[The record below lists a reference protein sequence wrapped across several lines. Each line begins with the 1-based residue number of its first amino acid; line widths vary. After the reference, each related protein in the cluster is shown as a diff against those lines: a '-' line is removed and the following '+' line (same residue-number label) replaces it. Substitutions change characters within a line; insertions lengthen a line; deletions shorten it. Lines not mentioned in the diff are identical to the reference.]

1 MKPLLIN
8 ITGPTAT
15 GKTKLGVLLA
25 KKLNTSIINADS
37 RQIYKEMKI
46 GTAVPTEEEK
56 QGIPHYLFQHKSIQ
70 DLYTVKDFETEALSV
85 LENLFKQNPYAIAVG
100 GTGLYFNAL
109 NYGLDEIPSVPPE
122 IRREILKIYE
132 QKGLAWLQ
140 EQVSRF
146 DPLFY
151 QTADIHNPRRL
162 IRALEVIRYTGQPFS
177 AFRKGERKKRP
188 FMSIW
193 FGLISER
200 ELLYEKINRRVD
212 RMMAEGLEEEARKLY
227 PFKELPALKTVGYRE
242 LFEYFEGQTTREKAV
257 EEIKKNTR
265 RYAKRQITWFKK
277 NKEIHWLNADK
288 EPETLVKEIVSMIKQ
303 HQVE

>member
-25 KKLNTSIINADS
+25 KKLNTSIVNADS
-37 RQIYKEMKI
+37 RQVYKEMKI
-46 GTAVPTEEEK
+46 GTVVPTEEEK

-151 QTADIHNPRRL
+151 QTVDIHNPRRL

-242 LFEYFEGQTTREKAV
+242 LFEYFEGRITRQKAV